1 MPKLVGL
8 LRKYLRG
15 LLWSAL
21 ALHVASGLVGC
32 ASNGSGPAASA
43 DVMTDSDESAARKR
57 ARIRLELAVGYYNN
71 GQTNI
76 ALDELKQSIA
86 ADPSLF
92 EAHNLRGLIYLRLND
107 MGLAEESF
115 KRALQINPQAGTVQH
130 NYGWLLCQQGRM
142 AESYKQ
148 FSNAIADP
156 TYTDRAKSWMA
167 LGVCQAKAGQ
177 RVEAESSLIRSY
189 ELDAASPVTG
199 YNLALL
205 LFQRAEYSRA
215 QFYVRRIN
223 NGDYANAE
231 SLWLGIKIERRLDNR
246 EAVSQLSGQLKKRF
260 PQSREVTLLERGAFD
275 E

>member
-1 MPKLVGL
+1 MPKLTDLVW
-8 LRKYLRG
+8 KCTRG

-21 ALHVASGLVGC
+21 ALHVVTGLVGC
-32 ASNGSGPAASA
+32 ASSTSGPVGNA
-43 DVMTDSDESAARKR
+43 DLMTDSDESAARKR

-92 EAHNLRGLIYLRLND
+92 EAHNLRGLIYIRLND

-148 FSNAIADP
+148 FGNAIADP

-177 RVEAESSLIRSY
+177 RGDAESSLMRAY
-189 ELDAASPVTG
+189 ELDATNPVTG

-205 LFQRAEYSRA
+205 LFQRAEYLRA

-231 SLWLGIKIERRLDNR
+231 SLWLGIKIDRRLDNR
-246 EAVSQLSGQLKKRF
+246 EAVAQLSGQLKKRF
-260 PQSREVTLLERGAFD
+260 PQSKEATLSERGAFD

>member
-1 MPKLVGL
+1 MPKFVGPVS
-8 LRKYLRG
+8 RCMRG

-21 ALHVASGLVGC
+21 ALQVLVGVVGC
-32 ASNGSGPAASA
+32 ASGTQSPAGNA
-43 DVMTDSDESAARKR
+43 DLVTDSDESAARKR

-107 MGLAEESF
+107 MGLAEDSF
-115 KRALQINPQAGTVQH
+115 KRALQINPQAATVQH

-148 FSNAIADP
+148 FGNAIADP

-177 RVEAESSLIRSY
+177 RSEAESSLMHSY

-205 LFQRAEYSRA
+205 LFQRGEYVRA

-231 SLWLGIKIERRLDNR
+231 SLWLGIKIERRLDKR

-260 PQSREVTLLERGAFD
+260 PQSKEATLLERGAFD